1 MAPCS
6 IALLALGL
14 CLGQAI
20 HAQEGALPRPS
31 ISAEPG
37 SEIPRGRP
45 VTIVCRG
52 PAGAQEFRLE
62 KEGRSLFW
70 DKKNSSPSER
80 EARFLFSMSE
90 DTAGRYHCL
99 YLKSKWSELSEEL
112 RLVLSRED
120 VTQAPTPGPAQP
132 SDPSSPELQRTV
144 TTLESVVTSGM
155 SPAAPA
161 LLLTTKYLYL
171 LIGVPLA
178 LLLCLLLLLLFCLH
192 RQRQRKQ
199 GPPGGQG
206 QLQRPQER
214 LGLAVDSLER
224 SPDMAT
230 ADRPPE
236 KDRETSNPAPAARD
250 PQEVTY
256 AQLDHGALTERAA
269 RAGSPRTPEPSTYA
283 TLARH

>member
-132 SDPSSPELQRTV
+132 S
-144 TTLESVVTSGM
+144 
-155 SPAAPA
+155 AAPA